1 MCIHSTTCG
10 HLRLSTWVRVRLPA
24 LARTQDVAQGA
35 ASGDRRIKEAALDG
49 ALNDVVRAFQWLQSY
64 RPSAL
69 HIYGD
74 SSGGTQVVQL
84 LVWMARLGLGRI
96 VALYYCSAAS

>member
-1 MCIHSTTCG
+1 MG
-10 HLRLSTWVRVRLPA
+10 V
-24 LARTQDVAQGA
+24 LAVDYRT
-35 ASGDRRIKEAALDG
+35 LDHNNPTEFPG

-64 RPSAL
+64 GPSAL

-96 VALYYCSAAS
+96 VALYYRSSASHRIHEHIRCLSFWSDNATEP